1 MQVRSR
7 LRTWAVAAL
16 VVGASLAAPAG
27 ASAKQLQ
34 AHVNYEA
41 SLWAPG
47 QLLVAYQCQGQA
59 AYVVASV
66 SVRCGVNKMG
76 GLALPGNYV
85 LYNEGEV
92 VPNAPFSVCWVATA
106 TFFDGSTLTTN
117 GCTRK
122 EIALFGS
129 GSSYVEG
136 GPGR

>member
-1 MQVRSR
+1 MQVRPV
-7 LRTWAVAAL
+7 LRKLGLVAAIAAAL
-16 VVGASLAAPAG
+16 LAAPAG
-27 ASAKQLQ
+27 ASAKQLG

-41 SLWAPG
+41 SLWGPG
-47 QLLVAYQCQGQA
+47 QLVVAYQCQGQA

-92 VPNAPFSVCWVATA
+92 ISNAPFSVCWVATA

-117 GCTRK
+117 GCTPK
-122 EIALFGS
+122 TIALFGS